1 MIAPVRFSCL
11 LYGPYRIPLQEKTPP
26 DIGGAGQVIG
36 DDAEPVGVVLCV
48 FPSLRHVSD
57 GQSSAK

>member
-26 DIGGAGQVIG
+26 DIGGAGYVI
-36 DDAEPVGVVLCV
+36 VGGV
-48 FPSLRHVSD
+48 FGGLFYYAGSNRRHETS
-57 GQSSAK
+57 GR